1 MESKYIS
8 EKIKQIYGGDPREIP
23 LYGLAETS
31 RILKINSQTLTS
43 WVRGRNYKLDDGT
56 VKFWSPVIELPDPEK
71 PLLSFY
77 NLVEVHVLS
86 GIRRIYNI
94 QFRKVRD
101 TLEYLEEQS
110 KKEQSEIIKHPLAT
124 QDFWTDKFD
133 LFVKSPIGN
142 YICASL
148 HGQQVIKEVV
158 DQYLHRIERDNFDLS
173 PFRLYPFLSEIKVNT
188 KNSKNSLR
196 DLEAQPKNIV
206 IDPLISFGR
215 PTLAGT
221 GISTNVIAGRFRAG
235 DSEKALAKDYDLEE
249 TQIKE
254 ALNYEGITR
263 KAA

>member
-1 MESKYIS
+1 MENKIIN

-23 LYGLAETS
+23 LYGFAETS
-31 RILKINSQTLTS
+31 RILKINSQTLIS

-56 VKFWSPVIELPDPEK
+56 VKWWSPVIELPDPEK

-101 TLEYLEEQS
+101 TLQYLEEQS
-110 KKEQSEIIKHPLAT
+110 KKDQTEFDKHPLAT

-133 LFVKSPIGN
+133 LFVKSPLGN

-148 HGQQVIKEVV
+148 YGQQVIKEVV
-158 DQYLHRIERDNFDLS
+158 DQYLHRIERDDLDFS
-173 PFRLYPFLSEIKVNT
+173 PFRLYPFISEIKFNT
-188 KNSKNSLR
+188 KNSENSLR

-206 IDPLISFGR
+206 VDPLISFGR

-221 GISTNVIAGRFRAG
+221 GVPTNVIAGRFRAG
-235 DSEKALAKDYDLEE
+235 ENVNTLAKDYDIEE

-254 ALNYEGITR
+254 ALSYEGIR